1 MVAMPSPHPKYVFRK
16 ALRSPHDRLLLALA
30 TLGLS
35 PLIMGAA
42 IPKRP
47 NLIVILADDLG
58 YGGLSGNNPDSKM
71 PPTSGSTA
79 SGRERLRRCPLLS
92 RFVRLPATDS
102 CGVATPR
109 DERAS

>member
-1 MVAMPSPHPKYVFRK
+1 MPSPHPKYVFRK

-58 YGGLSGNNPDSKM
+58 YGDLSGNNPDSKM
-71 PPTSGSTA
+71 PPHIWINCIGKGSA
-79 SGRERLRRCPLLS
+79 SPMPIAFALCSPTRYR
-92 RFVRLPATDS
+92 
-102 CGVATPR
+102 
-109 DERAS
+109 